1 MALSREVTHRITSAR
16 NGNVASRPAPTARPR
31 RPTSTPDQVFSII
44 RLTSMIR
51 TMSSLNGVDRWDTSR
66 GRGRSRVTDGTVW
79 LLSQIRATRRLAC
92 VLACVGLQRRTSGF
106 ENNHGGLLPSLEDSI
121 SDRVFSQ
128 IRTESSSQHVCEDHS
143 KFDWVRGVSRTHSED
158 CDYLADVNS
167 SMIYQLGVMTPA
179 DQDKRAGRASYVEPS
194 TR

>member
-121 SDRVFSQ
+121 SDREARLLDFPHATQLFAIYMALSLL
-128 IRTESSSQHVCEDHS
+128 RTIPKCHHVGEEND
-143 KFDWVRGVSRTHSED
+143 
-158 CDYLADVNS
+158 LALTAY
-167 SMIYQLGVMTPA
+167 IGL
-179 DQDKRAGRASYVEPS
+179 
-194 TR
+194 